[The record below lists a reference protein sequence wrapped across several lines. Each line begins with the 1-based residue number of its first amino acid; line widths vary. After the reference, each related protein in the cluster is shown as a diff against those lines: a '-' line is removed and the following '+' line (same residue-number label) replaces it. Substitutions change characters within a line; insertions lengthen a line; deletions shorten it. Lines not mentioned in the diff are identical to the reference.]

1 MRKMSS
7 STVRRGLAG
16 SAVAAALV
24 AGCSQPVV
32 PEPVAGPTRAA
43 VSVAPEQPRR
53 EGPAPSWSVPAD
65 LGHQVSEVGD
75 TLVVSG
81 QSILRGL
88 DRTNGRELW
97 QQKFD
102 GHDRYWIAGGLV
114 VLAKGRNTGSTTAY
128 RVEVIDPAT
137 GTTRWKADRESREIQ
152 PHQDA
157 VYLVDCRNVTDVI
170 GTGCSLTSREVRTGA
185 TRWRVPTDGP
195 GGAGG
200 DAVGLRPPYAPA
212 PTGRYVAA
220 RIREFTKAKPWAAID
235 RTTGKALPGRVEHT
249 AWPVVLAGR
258 DLVALAPDEDDKTR
272 CSLGFRVTDLRTGA
286 RAWSATAYS
295 GRRANRECERLDPS
309 GRQGPAGLTGA
320 GTRIVTRT
328 AAGVPQSLDL
338 ATGRTGWRATVPG
351 IPVDATARAVLI
363 RDFAD
368 AGKLSVLD
376 LATGRL
382 RWTAP
387 DPGPP
392 EQGWY
397 ATVTDRLVAVGV
409 ERVGDQQHHVI
420 AYDVNNGRR
429 LGLYPGRLAGAG
441 NGWLAVTR
449 VDGQLQRKLDLIRF

>member
-1 MRKMSS
+1 MLTRA
-7 STVRRGLAG
+7 VRRC
-16 SAVAAALV
+16 AAAAVVVLV
-24 AGCSQPVV
+24 VPGCSPPEAPQP
-32 PEPVAGPTRAA
+32 AADPTRPP
-43 VSVAPEQPRR
+43 VSLAPEQPRR
-53 EGPAPSWSVPAD
+53 AGPAPSWSVPAD

-88 DRTNGRELW
+88 DRTDGQERW
-97 QQKFD
+97 QRRSD
-102 GHDRYWIAGGLV
+102 SHDRYWIAGGLV
-114 VLAKGRNTGSTTAY
+114 VLAKGRGTGSATAY
-128 RVEVIDPAT
+128 QVEVIDPST
-137 GTTRWKADRESREIQ
+137 GATRWKAGHESQQVES
-152 PHQDA
+152 HQDA
-157 VYLVDCRNVTDVI
+157 VYLVDCRGAD
-170 GTGCSLTSREVRTGA
+170 CRLTSREVRTGA
-185 TRWRVPTDGP
+185 TRWTVPTDGP
-195 GGAGG
+195 GGVGG
-200 DAVGLRPPYAPA
+200 DGVGLRPPYALA

-220 RIREFTKAKPWAAID
+220 RVREFTRAEPWAAID
-235 RTTGKALPGRVEHT
+235 RDTGKALPGRIGHT
-249 AWPVVLAGR
+249 SWPVLLAGR
-258 DLVALAPDEDDKTR
+258 SLVALDPDEDDKTR
-272 CSLGFRVTDLRTGA
+272 CSLGFRVADQRTGA
-286 RAWSATAYS
+286 RTWAATAYS

-309 GRQGPAGLTGA
+309 GRQGPPGLTGA

-328 AAGVPQSLDL
+328 AAGVPQLLDL

-351 IPVDATARAVLI
+351 IAVDATARAVLI

-420 AYDVNNGRR
+420 VYDVNNGRR

-441 NGWLAVTR
+441 DGWLAVTR
-449 VDGQLQRKLDLIRF
+449 VDEQLKTKLDLIRF